1 MTDSNAIH
9 VYNAGFTAH
18 NFISSYRYPLF
29 PQKQKI
35 GPRKEQETRKTGARR
50 RYVSIKVG
58 IKSVSALFLGQ
69 FSFSIRGFLYDR
81 EEASFEI

>member
-9 VYNAGFTAH
+9 VYDAGFTAH

-35 GPRKEQETRKTGARR
+35 GLRKEQETRKTGARTKKIR
-50 RYVSIKVG
+50 EH
-58 IKSVSALFLGQ
+58 KSGN
-69 FSFSIRGFLYDR
+69 
-81 EEASFEI
+81 